1 MTISIPWYVGI
12 ISARIFVCTQK
23 SLIIFIY
30 KSYIKAGILES
41 KIKKSNA
48 REKRIDLYWH

>member
-1 MTISIPWYVGI
+1 MAISIPWDVGI
-12 ISARIFVCTQK
+12 ISASILICTQK

-30 KSYIKAGILES
+30 KSYVKAGILES
-41 KIKKSNA
+41 KVKKSNA